1 MKIADALMA
10 LQEYYDKLNPTA
22 DDEFIY
28 TEALGF
34 LIEETK
40 DPKYMWELGWYY
52 SSQKRFDLEIRYLEM
67 AAEYEYL
74 PAIEE
79 LGYMWY
85 YGQHGERDYDK
96 AFKYFSM
103 GAEQDPGNGSLWC
116 RYKLA
121 DMYHY
126 GYSVEKDEAKYRE
139 MIEEAYEEVKDP
151 ERLNDPFP
159 EICLRLAGIRAE
171 ENQTEEAVKLLK
183 EAKPFLAERL
193 SIEPFWGHIEVMGRI
208 VRLMYE
214 LTPFD
219 EKNAD
224 FYDLFYLTE
233 SPGRYTMAYG
243 KKKVVLEVTTENDE
257 YALGYD
263 GKWYRSFSEFCQKAE
278 IDKVKF
284 TSVYDEFR
292 DVEVEQ

>member
-1 MKIADALMA
+1 
-10 LQEYYDKLNPTA
+10 
-22 DDEFIY
+22 
-28 TEALGF
+28 
-34 LIEETK
+34 
-40 DPKYMWELGWYY
+40 
-52 SSQKRFDLEIRYLEM
+52 
-67 AAEYEYL
+67 
-74 PAIEE
+74 
-79 LGYMWY
+79 
-85 YGQHGERDYDK
+85 
-96 AFKYFSM
+96 
-103 GAEQDPGNGSLWC
+103 
-116 RYKLA
+116 
-121 DMYHY
+121 
-126 GYSVEKDEAKYRE
+126 
-139 MIEEAYEEVKDP
+139 
-151 ERLNDPFP
+151 
-159 EICLRLAGIRAE
+159 
-171 ENQTEEAVKLLK
+171 
-183 EAKPFLAERL
+183 
-193 SIEPFWGHIEVMGRI
+193 
-208 VRLMYE
+208 MYE